1 MFGTLECVY
10 SHMHSGAQESRTG
23 SLVVSSLHSFMV
35 VKMGYES
42 TYHFPSCEDFL
53 KLLYDVLDKQAIAY

>member
-1 MFGTLECVY
+1 
-10 SHMHSGAQESRTG
+10 
-23 SLVVSSLHSFMV
+23 
-35 VKMGYES
+35 MGYES